1 MLELKVADA
10 VSTAVTSGGE
20 EQTGV
25 KVNGQAKESEKNEKE
40 FWAAAITRASVL
52 LDRSAAGG
60 DVDLSS
66 RLESRVGMLREEL
79 KTKRGMLGLTA

>member
-25 KVNGQAKESEKNEKE
+25 KVNGQAKESEKNDKE
-40 FWAAAITRASVL
+40 LWAAAITRASVL
-52 LDRSAAGG
+52 LDRSAGGG

>member
-10 VSTAVTSGGE
+10 VSAAVASNDET
-20 EQTGV
+20 QTGGQ
-25 KVNGQAKESEKNEKE
+25 VNGDVKKNENNNKE
-40 FWAAAITRASVL
+40 LWAAAITRASVL
-52 LDRSAAGG
+52 LDRSAGG

-79 KTKRGMLGLTA
+79 KTKRGMLGLTV